1 MNPDGPQAPG
11 ATERRHHPEA
21 VVDLSK
27 MGFRRPLMDRRAVRD
42 CRLAPAAAAPSAAL
56 RLKLLY
62 GEEGP
67 GVGRGGA
74 LRRHARRPD
83 GLRSRSARHQPP
95 APGAQHHRRRDQGVL
110 GGRPRHLPLG
120 QEGGARQPDADRA
133 ARTTWR
139 HRLRQG
145 AEFTRSF
152 RPDGMNA
159 SNERLFFWINHAPWS
174 HPCRSTAAAP
184 RSLIPDRR
192 RLRRKSQRR
201 YPSPSACRG
210 GAGLPS
216 SSRRCDLSPW
226 RSRCAMPA

>member
-1 MNPDGPQAPG
+1 LPTRAGRCSAVGRAPAKAAIRRRGPGSGSGSGCSTSSANVIKECPAAVPDISLSGTRVVRDSQTLIVRRGRPG
-11 ATERRHHPEA
+11 AI
-21 VVDLSK
+21 VCDKV
-27 MGFRRPLMDRRAVRD
+27 
-42 CRLAPAAAAPSAAL
+42 PSSPF
-56 RLKLLY
+56 
-62 GEEGP
+62 GGP
-67 GVGRGGA
+67 G
-74 LRRHARRPD
+74 LCARRQASTGATSP
-83 GLRSRSARHQPP
+83 ARPTP
-95 APGAQHHRRRDQGVL
+95 
-110 GGRPRHLPLG
+110 
-120 QEGGARQPDADRA
+120 E
-133 ARTTWR
+133 
-139 HRLRQG
+139 RLR
-145 AEFTRSF
+145 RSF